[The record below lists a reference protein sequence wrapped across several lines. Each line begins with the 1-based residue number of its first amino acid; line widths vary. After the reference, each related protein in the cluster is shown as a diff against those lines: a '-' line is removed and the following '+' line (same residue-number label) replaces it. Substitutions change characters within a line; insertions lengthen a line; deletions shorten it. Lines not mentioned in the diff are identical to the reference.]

1 MMEGFLWKQLY
12 MQRQLDM
19 LSLKLHPAAK
29 QAGVNK
35 VAGLQAMMTL
45 MRWKKK
51 VVHTC
56 LQLPLWEVERV

>member
-1 MMEGFLWKQLY
+1 MEGFLWKQLY

-19 LSLKLHPAAK
+19 LSLKLHPAAN

-35 VAGLQAMMTL
+35 VAGLQAMMSL

-51 VVHTC
+51 VVHTSTA
-56 LQLPLWEVERV
+56 LVGS